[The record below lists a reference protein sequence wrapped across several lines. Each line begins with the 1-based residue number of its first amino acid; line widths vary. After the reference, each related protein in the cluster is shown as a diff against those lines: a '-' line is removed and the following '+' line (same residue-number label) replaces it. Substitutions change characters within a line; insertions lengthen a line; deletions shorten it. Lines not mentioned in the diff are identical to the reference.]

1 MAGRL
6 VITGMGAVTPIGI
19 GVDAYWENLLAGKCG
34 IGKVEGLDIKVDIA
48 ASCTEFNPEN
58 YMSKRKA
65 AEMSRFIQ
73 MGYAAAKEAVEMS
86 GLPKDSART
95 GLTVG
100 TALDGLA
107 NITQTQKKYDA
118 SDRRRTD
125 PRFLTKS
132 LGNLAACHVSIE
144 YGFTGPSLCINTACA
159 SGGDAIL
166 TAALLLK
173 SGMADAMVVIGAEA
187 PIDEVLM
194 QSLIATKAISPT
206 GSRPFDRTRDGF
218 VPGEGAGALVI
229 ETLEHA
235 QERNAEIICELCGWA
250 NNSDG
255 YTAVAPRPDGAGE
268 KKCMRDALAVAGI
281 EPEQIGYVN
290 AHGTATPKGDEVEAE
305 SIAEVFGKTPYVGS
319 SKGSTGHMM
328 GAGGITEVIT
338 CVKAIETG
346 IIPPTA
352 GLSEPGTDEVRLA
365 ADKTEADIAY
375 AISNA
380 FGFGGQNS
388 SIIVGRFLR

>member
-1 MAGRL
+1 MSGRL
-6 VITGMGAVTPIGI
+6 VITGMGAVTPIGN
-19 GVDAYWENLLAGKCG
+19 GVETYWENLLAGKCG
-34 IGKVEGLDIKVDIA
+34 IGKIEGLDIKVDIA
-48 ASCTEFNPEN
+48 ASCSGFDPED
-58 YMSKRKA
+58 YMPKRKA

-86 GLPKDSART
+86 GLPSDSART

-100 TALDGLA
+100 TALDGLS

-173 SGMADAMVVIGAEA
+173 AGMADAMVVIGAEA

-255 YTAVAPRPDGAGE
+255 YNAVAPRPDGAGE

-281 EPEQIGYVN
+281 EAEQIGYVN
-290 AHGTATPKGDEVEAE
+290 AHGTSTQKGDEVEAE

-338 CVKAIETG
+338 CIKAIETG

-352 GLSEPGTDEVRLA
+352 GLSEPDTDAVRLA
-365 ADKTEADIAY
+365 VDKTEADIKY

-388 SIIVGRFLR
+388 SIIVGRFVR